1 VKKLCNAEFG
11 LDYRGVK
18 ARQVCFSRL
27 AKADPVLGGGM
38 AYTGEVG
45 CLGYGI
51 YEALLK
57 AMLSVGYRIPRRN
70 IMLSTGEMRS
80 KVELL
85 NPARMLV
92 ERGYKLFATRG
103 TAQFLAQN
111 GIEAT
116 VVAWPDE
123 PVQPNVMDYI
133 RNREF
138 DLVINIPKNLSK
150 IELNNDYEIRR
161 GAIDYNI
168 PLITNARLA
177 SAFIQA
183 FCKYSQEE
191 IKIVSWDEYR

>member
-1 VKKLCNAEFG
+1 
-11 LDYRGVK
+11 
-18 ARQVCFSRL
+18 
-27 AKADPVLGGGM
+27 
-38 AYTGEVG
+38 
-45 CLGYGI
+45 
-51 YEALLK
+51 
-57 AMLSVGYRIPRRN
+57 
-70 IMLSTGEMRS
+70 TGEMRS

-123 PVQPNVMDYI
+123 PTKPNVMDFI

-183 FCKYSQEE
+183 FCKYRQED